1 MADRDLFLVFS
12 NATAGQDAEFNQWY
26 DSVHVPDVL
35 DVPGVESAQ
44 RYDLAPMEVPEYEGA
59 PPPPLPAHRYLAVY
73 QLSRSADEVMA
84 EFLARITSGRMDLSE
99 TLDMSTVGM
108 STWTPHGAKVV
119 AATT

>member
-44 RYDLAPMEVPEYEGA
+44 RYDLAPMEVPEYA
-59 PPPPLPAHRYLAVY
+59 VSYTHLTLPTNR
-73 QLSRSADEVMA
+73 EV
-84 EFLARITSGRMDLSE
+84 
-99 TLDMSTVGM
+99 
-108 STWTPHGAKVV
+108 
-119 AATT
+119 